1 MNKQEYF
8 FTAQPVVT
16 DDDGCLG
23 YLWQGIAY
31 IKRNQYTM
39 DFQPFMKTDQ
49 LFYTPDDAKDGVRK
63 LCTID

>member
-1 MNKQEYF
+1 MNEQEYF
-8 FTAQPVVT
+8 FTAQPIVT
-16 DDDGCLG
+16 DDDGYLG

-31 IKRNQYTM
+31 IERNQYTR
-39 DFQPFMKTDQ
+39 DLQPFMKTNR